1 MKSPISISIKPA
13 AELTAAEIADC
24 YALIA
29 RTGFPFRPGYL
40 ESAHLVHNPT
50 MVLAHLDG
58 ALVGVQSYSLYT
70 MQTPFRRRK
79 IPFLY
84 GGIGFQDMVAAGQGI
99 AHHMSARYMRFALGP
114 FWLIRSYAFLFR
126 TPNPKLIQLM
136 GLQHRLYLPNN
147 NRLTQPLVRFAQDFV
162 RNQRSIQYPIDDR
175 LVVLPPDEERSQT
188 DITEQWPLLYRSSKV
203 PYNQLAFD
211 LNLIGETNGRQ
222 YLMGNYLL
230 VLGQSSRI
238 QLLKAAWKLGRR
250 WAKKHLGSTARNPK
264 LVISDPV

>member
-1 MKSPISISIKPA
+1 MKSPIIISFKPA
-13 AELTAAEIADC
+13 AELSPTEIADC

-29 RTGFPFRPGYL
+29 RTGFPFPPGYL

-58 ALVGVQSYSLYT
+58 VLVGIQSYSLYKIK
-70 MQTPFRRRK
+70 TPFRRRN

-84 GGIGFQDMVAAGQGI
+84 GGIGFQDMTAAGQGI

-114 FWLIRSYAFLFR
+114 FWMIRSYVFLFR

-147 NRLTQPLVRFAQDFV
+147 NRLTQPLVQFAQDFV
-162 RNQRSIQYPIDDR
+162 RKERSIQYPIDDR
-175 LVVLPPDEERSQT
+175 LVVLPPDEERTQT
-188 DITEQWPLLYRSSKV
+188 DITEQWPLLYRSSKTS
-203 PYNQLAFD
+203 YNQLAFD
-211 LNLIGETNGRQ
+211 LNLIGQANGRR

-250 WAKKHLGSTARNPK
+250 WVKKQLGSPARKPK
-264 LVISDPV
+264 LVLSEPI